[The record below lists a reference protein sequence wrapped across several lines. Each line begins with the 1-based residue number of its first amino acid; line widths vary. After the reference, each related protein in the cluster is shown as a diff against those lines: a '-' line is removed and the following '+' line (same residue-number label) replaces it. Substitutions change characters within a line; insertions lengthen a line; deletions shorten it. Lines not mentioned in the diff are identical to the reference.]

1 MTAPQPLTAWQRLR
15 VTATAGLPVT
25 IMPDDLRVIAKV
37 GEHLDQMIDQKAKLL
52 QDRQAMMDTNGD
64 LLRRLVAAEKARADL
79 ETSGK
84 RMLDSAD
91 ELIAFSAKLRGSL
104 LLWRVIALCA
114 LAVLIAVVGV
124 VR

>member
-1 MTAPQPLTAWQRLR
+1 MTAPQPLTAWQKLR

-25 IMPDDLRVIAKV
+25 ITPDDLRVIAKV
-37 GEHLDQMIDQKAKLL
+37 GDHLDLMTDQNAKLVQGANAL
-52 QDRQAMMDTNGD
+52 MDTNGD
-64 LLRRLVAAEKARADL
+64 LLRRLVAAEKASVDL
-79 ETSGK
+79 EASGK

-124 VR
+124 AR

>member
-1 MTAPQPLTAWQRLR
+1 MTAPQPLTAWQKLR

-25 IMPDDLRVIAKV
+25 ITPDGLRVIVKV
-37 GEHLDQMIDQKAKLL
+37 GENLDRMIDQNAKLL
-52 QDRQAMMDTNGD
+52 RDRRAVMDANGD

-79 ETSGK
+79 EMSGK

-114 LAVLIAVVGV
+114 LAVLIAVVGAAW
-124 VR
+124 